1 MSTKD
6 AITQKARI
14 KVLLADE
21 NKRRVNDLYD
31 ILSQDSSLEAVRL
44 EPGHSL
50 IDAVSH
56 HKPDVVL
63 VDISRPDRD
72 ALDSV
77 RALSSSGQRRPVA
90 LFVDE
95 DDPPLMEAAFEA
107 GVCSYNVVDTPP
119 TDVKPLL
126 RAAIG
131 LYAHFQKTRFELEEA
146 QTEISNRKMVDQAK
160 RLLMRSERINE
171 AEAHRRLQRQAMRQS
186 RRLVDV
192 ARELVQTLAGKA

>member
-1 MSTKD
+1 M
-6 AITQKARI
+6 QKARI

-31 ILSQDSSLEAVRL
+31 ILSQDLSLEAVRL

-72 ALDSV
+72 ALDSI

-131 LYAHFQKTRFELEEA
+131 LYAHFQKTRSELEEA

-171 AEAHRRLQRQAMRQS
+171 AEAHRHLQRQAMRQS

>member
-6 AITQKARI
+6 ATTQKARI

-21 NKRRVNDLYD
+21 NKRRVKDLYD

-131 LYAHFQKTRFELEEA
+131 LYAHFQKTRSELEEA

-160 RLLMRSERINE
+160 RLLMRSECINE